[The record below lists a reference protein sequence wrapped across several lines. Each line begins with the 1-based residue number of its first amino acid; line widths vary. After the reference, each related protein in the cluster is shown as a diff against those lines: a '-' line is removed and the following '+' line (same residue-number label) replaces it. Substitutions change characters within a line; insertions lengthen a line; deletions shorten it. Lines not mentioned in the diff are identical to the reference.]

1 MGSMFK
7 ADCSRSDYLPSVAS
21 QHQNKARRLERRRFT
36 LSTRQGCL
44 LLTAFVFC
52 LLGVCSAHAT
62 TYYLSPS
69 GNDGNTG
76 LNTGTSWLSPNHKVN
91 CGDVIV
97 AAAGN
102 YSAAEFYTG
111 KWGTVNC
118 PAGNN
123 VAWLK
128 CGTFDTCKISTGQN
142 QGMWVDQSYWGVQ
155 GWEVTTSASD
165 TYGTCFI
172 AQPNWNTPVEI
183 HHIIFANDI
192 ANGCSQG
199 GFTANNHGYAGVD
212 YLAILGS
219 IAYNAAQGS
228 GSCASGISIYQ
239 PRQSDTA
246 TGTHLYVAG
255 NFSYSNIDPRTC
267 NGGSS
272 TDGEGIIFDAFDGSQ
287 NGLSPYWSQAVAQ
300 NNLVF
305 NNGSK
310 GLEVN
315 NNSAGSYH
323 ASIWLNQN
331 TSYGNLTDPNQSW
344 IGCAE
349 LSLAVGSST
358 KMYNNLVSTKSA
370 TACGGHAIYA
380 VAIMGGDGSDQ
391 VVDNFA
397 YGFSGN
403 NTFEYADGSFSY
415 GSTNTLGV
423 SPSFTNPVV
432 PGAPNCN
439 GKGSVPSCMS
449 GVIADFV
456 PQTSSAKAFG
466 YHTPSSGSVSDVLFP
481 HWLCTANVPA
491 GLVTM
496 GCS

>member
-1 MGSMFK
+1 MSLTLA
-7 ADCSRSDYLPSVAS
+7 ADCLRPDCLPGVET
-21 QHQNKARRLERRRFT
+21 HHHEEKGTGRRQRT
-36 LSTRQGCL
+36 LYTRQRCL
-44 LLTAFVFC
+44 LLAVVLFG
-52 LLGVCSAHAT
+52 LLHVCSAYAT
-62 TYYLSPS
+62 TYYLSPR
-69 GNDGNTG
+69 GNDRNTG
-76 LNTGTSWLSPNHKVN
+76 LNTGAAWLSPDHAVN

-97 AAAGN
+97 AAAGT
-102 YSAAEFYTG
+102 YSASEFYTG
-111 KWGTVNC
+111 KWGTVTC

-128 CGTFDTCKISTGQN
+128 CGTFDTCKISTGTN
-142 QGMWVDQSYWGVQ
+142 QGMWVDESYWGVQ

-165 TYGTCFI
+165 TYGTCFM
-172 AQPNWNTPVEI
+172 AQPRYSNPVTI

-192 ANGCSQG
+192 ANGCSQS
-199 GFTANNHGYAGVD
+199 GFGAVNRGSAGVD

-228 GSCASGISIYQ
+228 GQCASGISIYQ

-246 TGTHLYVAG
+246 SGTHLYVAG
-255 NFSYSNIDPRTC
+255 NFAYSNLDPASC
-267 NGGSS
+267 NGSS
-272 TDGEGIIFDAFDGSQ
+272 PTDGEGIIFDAFDGSQ

-300 NNLVF
+300 NNLAI

-310 GLEVN
+310 GIAVN
-315 NNSAGSYH
+315 YNAAGSYH
-323 ASIWLNQN
+323 ATIWFKQN
-331 TSYGNLTDPNQSW
+331 TVWGNLTDPHQSW
-344 IGCAE
+344 LGCAE
-349 LSLAVGSST
+349 MSTTGSDST
-358 KMYNNLVSTKSA
+358 NIYNNLVSTRSA
-370 TACGGHAIYA
+370 TGCGGHPIYGLA
-380 VAIMGGDGSDQ
+380 VSQGNSSDV

-397 YGFSGN
+397 YGYNGN
-403 NTFEYADGSFSY
+403 NTFLYASGSFSY

-423 SPSFTNPVV
+423 SPSFTKPVV
-432 PGAPNCN
+432 PGAPSCS

-456 PQTSSAKAFG
+456 PETSSAKAFG
-466 YHTPSSGSVSDVLFP
+466 YHTPSSGSVSDALFP